1 MNVSQNTTFKLN
13 LDALTRFDLDL
24 QEASPGGADTDFFLT
39 TSSPINALNEI
50 AFEWPT
56 TDDDELVSLFTTKN
70 DDAAGL
76 VPELTLLQGEP
87 SLDEFR
93 DFTAVFMTPP
103 RKTRQPKRKLFS
115 DDEMEARYCLRQSD
129 VQSPQVPAS
138 PLTHY
143 SRQRLEI
150 AELTVVAEALER
162 QLQAMQ
168 ASRMLHGFTAYEN
181 ALKAKAAL
189 LEAQEANMSLKHQVQ
204 GHLRQRQQLQTIAF
218 GSQQSPLP
226 TTKESKP
233 AANGKAQAKKR
244 ARGDEESD
252 DDDDEDV
259 EEGEDESGDED
270 AEEGDDDD
278 DDEEDDDD
286 QDDTPSRKKQKK
298 QADDDDDD
306 DDDDNDHDDDNVTLN
321 QDDLIGVDA
330 SNIIPRA
337 RRRAAVAAMAL
348 PMNDEED
355 EHKEAPQSDDDEEAE
370 F

>member
-1 MNVSQNTTFKLN
+1 MNVSQNTTSTFKLN
-13 LDALTRFDLDL
+13 LDALTGFDLDL

-39 TSSPINALNEI
+39 TSSPITALNEI
-50 AFEWPT
+50 AFVWPT
-56 TDDDELVSLFTTKN
+56 TDDDELDSLFTTKN

-93 DFTAVFMTPP
+93 DFTAVFMTSP

-218 GSQQSPLP
+218 GS
-226 TTKESKP
+226 
-233 AANGKAQAKKR
+233 
-244 ARGDEESD
+244 
-252 DDDDEDV
+252 
-259 EEGEDESGDED
+259 D

-286 QDDTPSRKKQKK
+286 RDDTPSRKKQKK

>member
-1 MNVSQNTTFKLN
+1 MNVSQNTTSTFKLN
-13 LDALTRFDLDL
+13 LDALTGFDLDL

-56 TDDDELVSLFTTKN
+56 THDDELDSLFTTKN
-70 DDAAGL
+70 DDATAL

-93 DFTAVFMTPP
+93 DFTAVFMTSP

-218 GSQQSPLP
+218 GS
-226 TTKESKP
+226 
-233 AANGKAQAKKR
+233 
-244 ARGDEESD
+244 
-252 DDDDEDV
+252 V
-259 EEGEDESGDED
+259 IGE
-270 AEEGDDDD
+270 A
-278 DDEEDDDD
+278 EDDDD
-286 QDDTPSRKKQKK
+286 RDDTPSRKKQKK